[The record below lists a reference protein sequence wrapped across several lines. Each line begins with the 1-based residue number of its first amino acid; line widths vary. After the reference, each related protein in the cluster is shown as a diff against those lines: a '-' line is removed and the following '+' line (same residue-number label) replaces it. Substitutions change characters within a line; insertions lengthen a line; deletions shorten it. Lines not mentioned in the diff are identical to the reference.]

1 MRPAVQID
9 NRQLV
14 ALGIVVLAVAGAS
27 LLGQAI
33 VREDY
38 RDLAVTLAFG
48 IGGFLSIFIF
58 RDWRLGV
65 VLFFVWAVFEDML
78 RKFLGNAMMVYATKD
93 LIMLAA
99 YASFLLALAQRKETT
114 MKNPLRVPL
123 LAFVAWVF
131 IETLNPYLENYQV
144 PLLGLRM
151 TLFYVPLLYLGYSF
165 LKKEEQLRNFW
176 FLMLGIAGL
185 TSCLGIIQS
194 VVGLDFLN
202 PDSAPHLRLF
212 LTRFAPGSGAAVPR
226 PTGPF
231 VGSGRFAQYMLV
243 MAYVGLGIVAYFYH
257 TARTTKRAI
266 RFLAWCC
273 WAIVMIG
280 LFLSGQRAAI
290 LWIVLSLVGMFFLRL
305 FIEGRIRAGK
315 AFPLGRVLLTGAG
328 VMLMVFA
335 LFPERFESAYHFYA
349 DTIDPFSQ
357 YSEFSSRP
365 RTHLRETVYSW
376 EQSGWLGHGTGSS
389 SLGRQYVAPLLPEAE
404 AYKFRDQVE
413 SGYAVVLWEWGIVG
427 LALWLWWSLL
437 LLKLMIQTVWG
448 LRSSR
453 FFWLAAT
460 IAICIFVILFPS
472 IFMGMQIYQ
481 NYMTQA
487 FLWFL
492 IGMLFRFPHL
502 LAADPQGAL
511 LDVPA
516 RPREWAHPVP
526 SLAQPFHPAHRR

>member
-1 MRPAVQID
+1 MQRMTRVD

-14 ALGIVVLAVAGAS
+14 ALGIVMLAVAGAY

-38 RDLAVTLAFG
+38 RDLALTLVFG

-65 VLFFVWAVFEDML
+65 VLFFVWAVFEDLL
-78 RKFLGNAMMVYATKD
+78 RKFLGNNMMVYATKD
-93 LIMLAA
+93 LIILAA
-99 YASFLLALAQRKETT
+99 YASFLLALAHRKEKA

-131 IETLNPYLENYQV
+131 IETLNPYLDNYLV

-194 VVGLDFLN
+194 IGGLDFLN
-202 PDSAPHLRLF
+202 PTDNPFLRLQ
-212 LTRFAPGSGAAVPR
+212 LTRYVPGSGAAVPR
-226 PTGPF
+226 PTATF
-231 VGSGRFAQYMLV
+231 VDAGRFAQYMLV
-243 MAYVGLGIVAYFYH
+243 MAYVGLGVVAYFYH
-257 TARTTKRAI
+257 TTKHTKRAV

-273 WAIVMIG
+273 WVTILIG
-280 LFLSGQRAAI
+280 LFLSGQRSAI
-290 LWIVLSLVGMFFLRL
+290 LWIVLSLIGMLLLRL
-305 FIEGRIRAGK
+305 FIGERMRSGR

-328 VMLMVFA
+328 VMLIVVA
-335 LFPERFESAYHFYA
+335 LFPERFESAYHFYMESM
-349 DTIDPFSQ
+349 DPSSQ
-357 YSEFSSRP
+357 YSEVSSRP
-365 RTHLRETVYSW
+365 QTHVRLTVYAW
-376 EQSGWLGHGTGSS
+376 EKSAWLGHGTGSG
-389 SLGRQYVAPLLPEAE
+389 SLGLQYVAPLLPEAE

-413 SGYAVVLWEWGIVG
+413 GGYAAVLWEWGIVG

-448 LRSSR
+448 LRNTR
-453 FFWLAAT
+453 FFWLATT
-460 IAICIFVILFPS
+460 IAICIFAILFPS
-472 IFMGMQIYQ
+472 FFMGMQIYQ
-481 NYMTQA
+481 NYLTQA

-492 IGMLFRFPHL
+492 IGMLFRFPHFI
-502 LAADPQGAL
+502 AAESKGAHPEVSSGL
-511 LDVPA
+511 H
-516 RPREWAHPVP
+516 EWSHPVP

>member
-1 MRPAVQID
+1 MQRITHVD

-14 ALGIVVLAVAGAS
+14 ALGIVVLAVVGAY

-33 VREDY
+33 VQEDY
-38 RDLAVTLAFG
+38 RDLAITLALG

-65 VLFFVWAVFEDML
+65 VLFFVWAVFEDLL
-78 RKFLGNAMMVYATKD
+78 RKFLGNAMLVYATKD
-93 LIMLAA
+93 LIILAA
-99 YASFLLALAQRKETT
+99 YASFLLALAQRKETA

-185 TSCLGIIQS
+185 TSCLGIVQS
-194 VVGLDFLN
+194 IVGLDFLN
-202 PDSAPHLRLF
+202 PESAPHLRLS
-212 LTRFAPGSGAAVPR
+212 LTRYAPGSGEAVPR

-257 TARTTKRAI
+257 IAKHAKRAV
-266 RFLAWCC
+266 RLLAWGC
-273 WAIVMIG
+273 WVTILIG
-280 LFLSGQRAAI
+280 LFLSGQRSAI
-290 LWIVLSLVGMFFLRL
+290 LWIVLSVIGMFFIQL
-305 FIEGRIRAGK
+305 FVEGRMRSGR

-335 LFPERFESAYHFYA
+335 LFPERFESAYHFYTE
-349 DTIDPFSQ
+349 TISPFSQ
-357 YSEFSSRP
+357 YSEASTRP
-365 RTHLRETVYSW
+365 RTHVRETVWAW
-376 EQSGWLGHGTGSS
+376 EQAGWLGHGTGAS
-389 SLGRQYVAPLLPEAE
+389 SLGRQYVAPLLEESE

-413 SGYAVVLWEWGIVG
+413 SGYAGVLWEWGIVG
-427 LALWLWWSLL
+427 LVLWLWWSLL

-448 LRSSR
+448 LRGSR
-453 FFWLAAT
+453 FFWLATT
-460 IAICIFVILFPS
+460 ISICIFAILFPS
-472 IFMGMQIYQ
+472 FFMGMQIYQ
-481 NYMTQA
+481 NYLTQA
-487 FLWFL
+487 FVWFL
-492 IGMLFRFPHL
+492 IGMLFRLPHL

-511 LDVPA
+511 LDVA
-516 RPREWAHPVP
+516 AKPREWSHPVP
-526 SLAQPFHPAHRR
+526 SLAQPFPPAHRR